1 MAEFSRRGFLTVMG
15 AAGVGGAVGLPAEA
29 QGVRRPA
36 GPDFDLIDASVSG
49 IHHAMRTGRLTCR
62 QLVQAYLDRIAA
74 YDQHGPALNAF
85 LHVNPEAL
93 SVAEEMDRTF
103 ARGGFR
109 GPLHGIPVVLKDN
122 HDTADMPTTAGSASM
137 AGARPGED
145 ATVVARLRKA
155 GALII
160 GKANMQEFA
169 LGGVTISSLG
179 GQTKNPYDLTLTP
192 GGSSGGTAAALAADF
207 ATVGTG
213 SDTANSIRSPAS
225 ANNLVGFRPTKG
237 LVSTAGIV
245 PVSFTQ
251 DEAGPITR
259 SVADAAIMLD
269 VMAGP
274 DARDAATALAARH
287 VPRTYTAYLDRNGLR
302 RARLG
307 VLRTLFGQAPENAEV
322 NRVMDQAIEA
332 IKRQGAVVIEVGD
345 PALDTTKLSSDLD
358 VQEYEYKSV
367 INAYL
372 QAPAEHAPV
381 HSLADIIAS
390 GKYTPSLGGF
400 LTAAQAYADGL
411 HEPDYKTRLAGIEA
425 LKRRVADLMAHYR
438 LDALVYPHQKILPV
452 PIGQTNQAQ
461 RNGIL
466 GALAGLPAIT
476 LPAGF
481 SSPTSSAPIGVPVGI
496 EFLGRPWSEPSLFR
510 LAYGFEQAT
519 KAKRS
524 PVSTPPLD
532 GR

>member
-1 MAEFSRRGFLTVMG
+1 
-15 AAGVGGAVGLPAEA
+15 
-29 QGVRRPA
+29 
-36 GPDFDLIDASVSG
+36 
-49 IHHAMRTGRLTCR
+49 
-62 QLVQAYLDRIAA
+62 
-74 YDQHGPALNAF
+74 
-85 LHVNPEAL
+85 
-93 SVAEEMDRTF
+93 MDKRF
-103 ARGGFR
+103 ARSDFS

-122 HDTADMPTTAGSASM
+122 YDTADMPTTAGSASM

-145 ATVVARLRKA
+145 ATVVARLRRA

-274 DARDAATALAARH
+274 DPRDPATASAVRH
-287 VPRTYTAYLDRNGLR
+287 VPRTFTAYLDRHGLR
-302 RARLG
+302 GARLG
-307 VLRTLFGQAPENAEV
+307 VLTTLFGQGPESAEV
-322 NRVMDQAIEA
+322 NRVMARAIES
-332 IKRQGAVVIEVGD
+332 IREQGAIVIEVGD
-345 PALDTTKLSSDLD
+345 PMLDTTKLNADLD
-358 VQEYEYKSV
+358 VQVYEYKSV
-367 INAYL
+367 IDAYL
-372 QAPAEHAPV
+372 QASTEHAPV

-390 GKYTPSLGGF
+390 GKYTPSIGGF
-400 LTAAQAYADGL
+400 LTAAQSHADGL
-411 HEPDYKTRLAGIEA
+411 QEPAYKTRLAGIEA
-425 LKRRVADLMAHYR
+425 LKRRVADMMAHYR
-438 LDALVYPHQKILPV
+438 LDALVYPHQQILPV

-496 EFLGRPWSEPSLFR
+496 EFLGRPWSEPRLIR

-519 KAKRS
+519 KARRT
-524 PVSTPPLD
+524 PVSTPPLN

>member
-1 MAEFSRRGFLTVMG
+1 VKVGN
-15 AAGVGGAVGLPAEA
+15 AGLDGLR
-29 QGVRRPA
+29 V
-36 GPDFDLIDASVSG
+36 FDLIDASVSE

-74 YDQHGPALNAF
+74 YDQHGPVLNAF
-85 LHVNPEAL
+85 LYLNPQAL
-93 SVAEEMDRTF
+93 STANDMDRKF
-103 ARGGFR
+103 ARSGFI

-155 GALII
+155 GALIL
-160 GKANMQEFA
+160 GKANLQEFS

-179 GQTKNPYDLTLTP
+179 GQTKNPYDLTRTP
-192 GGSSGGTAAALAADF
+192 GGSSGGTAAALAANF

-213 SDTANSIRSPAS
+213 SDTVNSIRSPAS
-225 ANNLVGFRPTKG
+225 ANSLVGFRPTKG

-251 DEAGPITR
+251 DEAGPLTR
-259 SVADAAIMLD
+259 TVADAAIMLD

-274 DARDAATALAARH
+274 DPRDSATASSAGH
-287 VPRTYTAYLDRNGLR
+287 IPRTYTAYLDRNGLR
-302 RARLG
+302 GARIG
-307 VLRTLFGQAPENAEV
+307 VLETLFGTGPETAEV
-322 NRVMDQAIEA
+322 NHVTYQAIEA
-332 IKRQGAVVIEVGD
+332 MKEQGAVAIQVSD

-358 VQEYEYKSV
+358 VQVHEYKSV

-372 QAPAEHAPV
+372 KAPTERAPV
-381 HSLADIIAS
+381 PSLADIIAS
-390 GKYTPSLGGF
+390 GKYTESIETF
-400 LTAAQAYADGL
+400 LVAAQSYANGL
-411 HEPDYKTRLAGIEA
+411 DEPDYKARLEGIVA
-425 LKRRVADLMAHYR
+425 LKQRVADLMAHNR

-452 PIGQTNQAQ
+452 QIGQTNQAQ

-466 GALAGLPAIT
+466 GALTGLPAIT

-481 SSPTSSAPIGVPVGI
+481 SSPTSSAPIGVPVGL
-496 EFLGRPWSEPSLFR
+496 EFLGRPWSEPQLLR
-510 LAYGFEQAT
+510 LAYGFERAT
-519 KAKRS
+519 HARRT

-532 GR
+532 G